1 MTAVLMLDLKDSKKY
16 SNQER
21 NRIQQYLVQ
30 ITDNLNDVFR
40 EKLLRNLSFKGG
52 DELQGLFCNPESA
65 FLCLRLFWRA
75 LHTIKCH
82 AGIGIGEWT
91 TVVEGRDTYYQD
103 GPVYHRARRAIEYAK
118 KETDY
123 AAIVLSDTD
132 HDPVINAM
140 INSCYRLTCGNSAY
154 QNELAIL
161 LECRYPISGGSSLDL
176 KALEAFPEA
185 VKKKDIKNM
194 EARSRTQKTAEQAD
208 EEKKAAQ
215 TSPLWRLN
223 GPIRAAAE
231 TNHSSD
237 SVIFQHSHPYGAAS
251 ELAEYTGL
259 TRQAVDHALRK
270 ADIYTERAIAMAIV
284 SELRRIRFELQSGNG
299 GMFN

>member
-1 MTAVLMLDLKDSKKY
+1 MTAVLMLDLKNSKKY

-21 NRIQQYLVQ
+21 NNIQQYLVK
-30 ITDNLNDVFR
+30 ISDILNNVFR
-40 EKLLRNLSFKGG
+40 EKILRNLSFTGG

-91 TVVEGRDTYYQD
+91 TVVEDRDTHYQD
-103 GPVYHRARRAIEYAK
+103 GPVYHRARKAIEYSK

-123 AAIVLSDTD
+123 TAMVISNTN

-140 INSCYRLTCGNSAY
+140 INSCYRLTCNNSTY

-161 LECRYPISGGSSLDL
+161 LECRYPVPRDYPLNL
-176 KALEAFPEA
+176 EALEEFPEI
-185 VKKKDIKNM
+185 VKRNYRKNM
-194 EARSRTQKTAEQAD
+194 DALSRIKDAVNQAK
-208 EEKKAAQ
+208 EENTIQ
-215 TSPLWRLN
+215 TSPILRLSE
-223 GPIRAAAE
+223 PIRAAVE
-231 TNHSSD
+231 TNHILD
-237 SVIFQHSHPYGAAS
+237 NVIFQYSHPYGAAS

-259 TRQAVDHALRK
+259 TRQAVDNALRK
-270 ADIYTERAIAMAIV
+270 ADIYTERSIAMAIV
-284 SELRRIRFELQSGNG
+284 SELQHINFEV
-299 GMFN
+299 